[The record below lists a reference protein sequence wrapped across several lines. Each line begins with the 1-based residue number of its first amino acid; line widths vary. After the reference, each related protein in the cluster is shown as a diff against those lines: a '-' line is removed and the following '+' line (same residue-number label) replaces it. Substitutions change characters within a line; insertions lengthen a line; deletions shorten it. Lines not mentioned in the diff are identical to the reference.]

1 MVAPSSLSPDSTII
15 WYNVGTSRMKKTKEP
30 VRKFLERER
39 VQNTKNSHTNPS
51 TDNCFSFG

>member
-30 VRKFLERER
+30 VILKFLERE
-39 VQNTKNSHTNPS
+39 NTEPRSQ
-51 TDNCFSFG
+51 C